1 MRALKAATVVMGV
14 LILVGTAVLIA
25 TMVKRATTRA
35 PLPAAS
41 GFVPSAVSVGVTL
54 REPPGSQITGLA
66 ASGDVLALSVH
77 GGGPDRVV
85 LVDPRTGEVRGRV
98 TLVP

>member
-25 TMVKRATTRA
+25 AMVKRATA
-35 PLPAAS
+35 PVPMRSTA
-41 GFVPSAVSVGVTL
+41 GFVPSATSIGATL
-54 REPPGSQITGLA
+54 REPAGSQITGLA
-66 ASGDVLALSVH
+66 ASGDVLAVSIH

-85 LVDPRTGEVRGRV
+85 LIDPRTGEVTGRI
-98 TLVP
+98 TLAP

>member
-25 TMVKRATTRA
+25 TMVKRATA
-35 PLPAAS
+35 PAPAPAA
-41 GFVPSAVSVGVTL
+41 GFVPSAASIAATL
-54 REPPGSQITGLA
+54 HEPPGSQITGVAAGADALA
-66 ASGDVLALSVH
+66 ISLR

-85 LVDPRTGEVRGRV
+85 LIDLRTGEVRGRV
-98 TLVP
+98 ALAP